1 MNEIH
6 GFRGRLN
13 IYEEI
18 KNGNIGIK
26 KQKKIKRNLNQ
37 I

>member
-1 MNEIH
+1 MDEIH
-6 GFRGRLN
+6 GFRGRFN

-18 KNGNIGIK
+18 KNGNIRIK